1 MSAQLIFPRRL
12 AYGLAATIVAVGATG
27 CADRSTDVPTQ
38 LLAFS
43 SDTIPGTGQLS
54 ELQQHRAAWVAR
66 KVENYRF
73 QLRIS
78 CFCGSDITRPVLIE
92 VRGGAVVNVWDVE
105 TTKPVT
111 DKSRY
116 PTITSLFD
124 AAIAER
130 SRGGS
135 VSVSYDR
142 ATGIP
147 ARLEVGTLAND
158 AGVLYLISELIQ
170 T

>member
-1 MSAQLIFPRRL
+1 MSAQSTFSRRL
-12 AYGLAATIVAVGATG
+12 VYALAVIIVTAGAAG
-27 CADRSTDVPTQ
+27 CADRSTQLPTQ
-38 LLAFS
+38 SLAFS
-43 SDTIPGTGQLS
+43 SDTIPGTGQLA
-54 ELQQHRAAWVAR
+54 ELQQHRTAWVAR
-66 KVENYRF
+66 KIDTYRF
-73 QLRIS
+73 QLQIS

-92 VRGGAVVNVWDVE
+92 VRGGSVANVWDVE
-105 TTKPVT
+105 TTKPVA

-158 AGVLYLISELIQ
+158 AGVLYLISGLLQI
-170 T
+170 